1 MSAPTTASPSDT
13 TTLGSW
19 YPAEETAPSGPILV
33 ATDGSPSG
41 DGAFR
46 AASLI
51 AGKSSAKIPVFVVIE
66 PLPVLVPHPS
76 LIAQPLA
83 APPDLF
89 TSVRDR
95 VSANIRELAPE
106 GLAWHVEVE
115 YGRPSTEIAKKAR
128 EINAQLVVIG
138 LVHHGVMD
146 RVLDGDTA
154 LEIVR
159 HSHTPVL
166 LASADWKALPERA
179 VFAVDFS
186 AQSMQAA
193 RAGLLLMGEGST
205 VILTHVRPLPI
216 VSEGMGLWEVEY
228 EEAARTEL
236 ARFAQALN
244 APPGIRVEKALL
256 RGSASPAILAF
267 ADEKRA
273 DLVVAGTRGAGL
285 VERLLL
291 GSVAT
296 RLMRHSTRSLLVV
309 PDVEE

>member
-1 MSAPTTASPSDT
+1 
-13 TTLGSW
+13 
-19 YPAEETAPSGPILV
+19 
-33 ATDGSPSG
+33 
-41 DGAFR
+41 
-46 AASLI
+46 
-51 AGKSSAKIPVFVVIE
+51 VFVVIE

-89 TSVRDR
+89 TAVHDR

-106 GLAWHVEVE
+106 GLAWYVEVE
-115 YGRPSTEIAKKAR
+115 YGRPSNEIARKAR
-128 EINAQLVVIG
+128 ELNAQLVVIG

-186 AQSMQAA
+186 AQSMEAA
-193 RAGLLLMGEGST
+193 RAGLRLMADGST
-205 VILTHVRPLPI
+205 VILTHVRSIPM
-216 VSEGMGLWEVEY
+216 VSDGMGLWEIEY
-228 EEAARTEL
+228 EEAAKIEL
-236 ARFAQALN
+236 ARFAAALN
-244 APPGIRVEKALL
+244 APPGIRVEQVLL
-256 RGSASPAILAF
+256 RGSPSPTILAF
-267 ADEKRA
+267 ADEKGA
-273 DLVVAGTRGAGL
+273 DLIVAGTRGAGL

-296 RLMRHSTRSLLVV
+296 RLMRHSNRSLLVV

>member
-1 MSAPTTASPSDT
+1 MSAPTTASPPDT

-19 YPAEETAPSGPILV
+19 YPAQDTAPAGPILV
-33 ATDGSPSG
+33 ATDGTPAG

-66 PLPVLVPHPS
+66 PLPVLIPQPS
-76 LIAQPLA
+76 LIAQPVA

-89 TSVRDR
+89 TAVRDR
-95 VSANIRELAPE
+95 VAANIRELAPE

-166 LASADWKALPERA
+166 LATADWKALPVRA

-186 AQSMQAA
+186 AQSMEAA
-193 RAGLLLMGEGST
+193 RAGLRLMGDGST
-205 VILTHVRPLPI
+205 VILTHVRSIPM
-216 VSEGMGLWEVEY
+216 VSDGMGLWEIEY
-228 EEAARTEL
+228 EEAAKIEL
-236 ARFAQALN
+236 ARLVQALN
-244 APPGIRVEKALL
+244 APPGIRVEQALL
-256 RGSASPAILAF
+256 RGSPSPTILAF
-267 ADEKRA
+267 ADEKGA